1 MSFTLKALQETII
14 PKTCI
19 NYFQKVVNKHKYQ
32 RVIKRLKLNGVHQFE
47 AVHEGLIICKQFTLR
62 ERRFCRICCVGK
74 GLKYTNTSAHLPPC
88 IFGKLD
94 ACRI

>member
-1 MSFTLKALQETII
+1 M
-14 PKTCI
+14 
-19 NYFQKVVNKHKYQ
+19 
-32 RVIKRLKLNGVHQFE
+32 VIKYRGLNSAHQFE
-47 AVHEGLIICKQFTLR
+47 AVHEGLIICTQFTLR

-74 GLKYTNTSAHLPPC
+74 DLKYTKPSAPLPPC